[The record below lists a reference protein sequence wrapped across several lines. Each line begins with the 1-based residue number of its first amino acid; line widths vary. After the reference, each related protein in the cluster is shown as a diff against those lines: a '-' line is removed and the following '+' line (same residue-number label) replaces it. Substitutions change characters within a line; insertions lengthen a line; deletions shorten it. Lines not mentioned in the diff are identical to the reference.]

1 MNDENEKWNKTGFGR
16 WSWYLMIDTLA
27 DGDILKH
34 EAVTELNFIACLN
47 KLAFMKEKA
56 NEDKR
61 REDIQKQKR

>member
-1 MNDENEKWNKTGFGR
+1 MTVEQEKYNNGFGR
-16 WSWYLMIDTLA
+16 WSWYMMIDSLA
-27 DGDILKH
+27 GGDILKH
-34 EAVTELNFIACLN
+34 EGVTELNFIACLN

>member
-47 KLAFMKEKA
+47 KLSFMKEKA